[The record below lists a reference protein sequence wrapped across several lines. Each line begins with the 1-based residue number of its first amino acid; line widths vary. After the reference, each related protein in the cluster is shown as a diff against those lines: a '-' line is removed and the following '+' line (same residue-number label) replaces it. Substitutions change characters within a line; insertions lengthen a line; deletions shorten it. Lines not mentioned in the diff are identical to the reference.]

1 MFPTSHPEPSLSL
14 LTSCF
19 KGFCHPNES
28 RGKSRCQTHSLSLI
42 YKVPFAP
49 DRIYSLVPGMRYEVL
64 AGLVG
69 ELLPTMLTDTVIK
82 DLPQRGELG
91 SLL

>member
-1 MFPTSHPEPSLSL
+1 
-14 LTSCF
+14 
-19 KGFCHPNES
+19 
-28 RGKSRCQTHSLSLI
+28 
-42 YKVPFAP
+42 
-49 DRIYSLVPGMRYEVL
+49 MRYEVL

>member
-1 MFPTSHPEPSLSL
+1 MSPVGNPGVRPIYKVQMSPVGNP
-14 LTSCF
+14 
-19 KGFCHPNES
+19 G
-28 RGKSRCQTHSLSLI
+28 LSLI

-49 DRIYSLVPGMRYEVL
+49 DRIYSQVPGMRYEVL